1 MKKGVNDRVLGGVN
15 GYLCDPRH
23 MGGLALIQAYL

>member
-1 MKKGVNDRVLGGVN
+1 MNNGVNKRVLGGVN
-15 GYLCDPRH
+15 GDLCDPRH